1 MRAAFV
7 GLSLI
12 TLAGCANPPTVPLP
26 NANVALAAA
35 VIYLIVDPMAPNWR
49 IEEHHLADDR
59 FYLSLRQKRFTE
71 GGAGEARQ
79 VFQRRA
85 AQLAALHGFAGYEI
99 VRYNEGVESAFPNAE
114 RVAEGTIALVGGR
127 G

>member
-1 MRAAFV
+1 MRAA
-7 GLSLI
+7 LI
-12 TLAGCANPPTVPLP
+12 GFATLTLAGCANPPTVPLP

-35 VIYLIVDPMAPNWR
+35 VIYMVVDPMAPNWQ
-49 IEEHHLADDR
+49 IEEHHLADNR
-59 FYLSLRQKRFTE
+59 FYLSMRLKRFND

-79 VFQRRA
+79 IFQRRA
-85 AQLAALHGFAGYEI
+85 AQLATLHGFAGYEI
-99 VRYNEGVESAFPNAE
+99 VRYQEGLESKFSSAQ